1 MTQKPMTAKDVRDA
15 LVRLGLGSRRA
26 TRLLGCDDRTIRRY
40 NAGILKVP
48 GDLANFLTRL
58 TADNVSGEQAIS
70 ALRDIE
76 KAIEEVG
83 EDPSQIWHAGITRAV
98 AIMVH
103 EGYDASDAV
112 QLAYVR
118 SLIDDGYLPKD

>member
-1 MTQKPMTAKDVRDA
+1 MRRQLGGTMGTPILRTPIGIAKPMTQKPMTAKDVRDA

-76 KAIEEVG
+76 
-83 EDPSQIWHAGITRAV
+83 
-98 AIMVH
+98 
-103 EGYDASDAV
+103 
-112 QLAYVR
+112 
-118 SLIDDGYLPKD
+118 